1 MSEVRFDR
9 LEQSLVDLASKVDEV
24 SKLMET
30 VIRIEEK
37 NIATQQRLDI
47 LDVRANKH
55 SEELDQLAKEMSE
68 VRNRG
73 QFNEWFIRGLIASIV
88 TGVILFI
95 NTNT

>member
-9 LEQSLVDLASKVDEV
+9 LEQSLVDLASKVDEI

>member
-55 SEELDQLAKEMSE
+55 SEELYQLAKEMSE